1 METAA
6 DDIMTDARVE
16 ALIEESKFLS
26 ALPRGA
32 AEMLAA
38 AARTRALRPGEYSAR
53 QGDPVFGLA
62 WLHSGLMF
70 VFFEMSDGSR
80 VPHMV
85 AWPDSVG
92 FDGLLG
98 DGRFPASTAALTPAT
113 LFWVTREVAEEV
125 AHQHP
130 ELMSSLFHYAVRQGE
145 ARSIW
150 LGHLFSLPLRGR
162 VRLLLARM
170 AVEMGQAGR
179 GGRIL
184 DFPMS
189 HRTLATIAQVSR
201 DEVGRA
207 VRELLADGVIER
219 IEGRRFLVPDVGR
232 LLGPSLLESAVGT
245 GLLRDVG

>member
-1 METAA
+1 M
-6 DDIMTDARVE
+6 MTDARVE
-16 ALIEESKFLS
+16 ALVEESKFLS

-62 WLHSGLMF
+62 WLHSGLVF
-70 VFFEMSDGSR
+70 IFFEMSDGSR
-80 VPHMV
+80 VPYLV
-85 AWPDSVG
+85 AWPNSVS
-92 FDGLLG
+92 FDGLRG
-98 DGRFPASTAALTPAT
+98 GERFVVSGTALTPAT
-113 LFWVTREVAEEV
+113 VFWVTRQIAEQV
-125 AHQHP
+125 SDNYP
-130 ELMSSLFHYAVRQGE
+130 ELMNSLLHYAGRQGE
-145 ARSIW
+145 ARTVW
-150 LGHLFSLPLRGR
+150 LGQLFSLPLRGR

-207 VRELLADGVIER
+207 VRELLAEGVIER

-232 LLGPSLLESAVGT
+232 LLGPSLLESTAGT
-245 GLLRDVG
+245 GLIPDVG

>member
-1 METAA
+1 
-6 DDIMTDARVE
+6 MTDARVE

-26 ALPRGA
+26 ALPREA
-32 AEMLAA
+32 AEKLAA
-38 AARTRALRPGEYSAR
+38 TARTRTLRPGEYGGR
-53 QGDPVFGLA
+53 QGDLVFGLG
-62 WLHSGLMF
+62 WSQSGLMF
-70 VFFEMSDGSR
+70 IFFEMSDGSR
-80 VPHMV
+80 VPYLV
-85 AWPDSVG
+85 AWPNSVS

-98 DGRFPASTAALTPAT
+98 EERFPASSTALTPAT
-113 LFWVTREVAEEV
+113 LFWVTREIAEEV
-125 AHQHP
+125 AHEHP
-130 ELMSSLFHYAVRQGE
+130 DVMNSLFHYAVRLRQGE
-145 ARSIW
+145 ARSVW

-219 IEGRRFLVPDVGR
+219 IEGRRFLVPDLRR
-232 LLGPSLLESAVGT
+232 LLGPSLLESAVGM
-245 GLLRDVG
+245 GLMRDVG